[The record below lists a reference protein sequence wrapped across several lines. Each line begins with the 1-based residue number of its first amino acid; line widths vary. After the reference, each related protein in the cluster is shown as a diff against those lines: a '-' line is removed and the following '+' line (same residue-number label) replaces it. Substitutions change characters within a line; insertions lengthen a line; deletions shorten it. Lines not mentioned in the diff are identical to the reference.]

1 MKLKIRFEVV
11 NHMKPTQGKKNHSIY
26 SNFLNHFLT
35 LALKGIGSSLWLD
48 SKDLSWWGLIGI
60 LNVNIGTCVLSPIQ
74 ENKKHNWFGIH
85 SVIFFHIKKFLALPS
100 FLVIRIF
107 LIFFSICRC
116 LPSQNALP

>member
-1 MKLKIRFEVV
+1 MDAENFISHQRTTKMKLKIRFEVV

-74 ENKKHNWFGIH
+74 ENKKHHWFGID
-85 SVIFFHIKKFLALPS
+85 SVIFFHIKKFLAYLA
-100 FLVIRIF
+100 FL
-107 LIFFSICRC
+107 S
-116 LPSQNALP
+116 